1 MATLD
6 TSDRA
11 QIAAFAELE
20 EDRRLVLAQLETTA
34 QSAALTLSRYADM
47 VAAVAVDGSV
57 GAVWPD
63 AGEDHAGYVAVFG
76 ASIGGA
82 LSALAAAVA
91 AAWAVRDAGDAAG
104 IGVLPNLPR
113 RV

>member
-20 EDRRLVLAQLETTA
+20 ERRRAVLLQLEKTA
-34 QSAALTLSRYADM
+34 ESAAVTLQQYGYM
-47 VAAVAVDGSV
+47 VAAIAAEGSI
-57 GAVWPD
+57 GAVWAD
-63 AGEDHAGYVAVFG
+63 AEEDHAGYVAVFG

-82 LSALAAAVA
+82 LSALAAVVD
-91 AAWAVRDAGDAAG
+91 AAWVVRDAGAAVG
-104 IGVLPNLPR
+104 LTG
-113 RV
+113 